1 MEDHGLSFH
10 GFISLHW
17 VFKICCYKRVSYR
30 ATQVKGR
37 VIWCKWNPT
46 TVTTTQRAHPVR
58 ENQQCHL
65 HRRGQWTEKQ
75 EQTFQS
81 RNPHTPS
88 PQNFMFS
95 CVRMK
100 HRNGWQ
106 GASSPV
112 EWATQKQVTF
122 LLGSRF
128 WQADPQS
135 KLSLLNRTHQI
146 IPPYTHYLQTTRVN
160 ITMEAGM
167 KLSGQHPP
175 LPAPAQK

>member
-1 MEDHGLSFH
+1 M
-10 GFISLHW
+10 
-17 VFKICCYKRVSYR
+17 
-30 ATQVKGR
+30 A
-37 VIWCKWNPT
+37 
-46 TVTTTQRAHPVR
+46 
-58 ENQQCHL
+58 
-65 HRRGQWTEKQ
+65 
-75 EQTFQS
+75 FQS
-81 RNPHTPS
+81 WNPHTPS
-88 PQNFMFS
+88 SQNFMFS
-95 CVRMK
+95 CVWMK

-128 WQADPQS
+128 WEADPQS
-135 KLSLLNRTHQI
+135 RLSLLNRNHQI

-175 LPAPAQK
+175 LPAPAQKAALGLGLGDSLGSKWTLLSAKPPHLLSVSLFIQSSLSQKNPKKAWLPVEWDCEEPASN